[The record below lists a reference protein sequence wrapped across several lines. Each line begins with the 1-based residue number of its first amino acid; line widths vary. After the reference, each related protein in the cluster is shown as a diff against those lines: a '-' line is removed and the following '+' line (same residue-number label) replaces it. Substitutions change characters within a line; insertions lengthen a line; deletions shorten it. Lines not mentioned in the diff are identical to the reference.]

1 RPRNRS
7 AGRRRELPRAE
18 LGFDILWPRAA
29 AEALR
34 SDGRPRRRRTAEGR
48 HAPSARDDRPPDG
61 SAPVPFRVHRADM
74 RCAAGCGRVSS
85 ENRIRSIVIAGGGTA
100 GWMAAA
106 ILARATRPELV
117 RIQLIE
123 SEEIGTVGVG
133 EATIPIIMNFNQILG
148 IDEFDF
154 VRRTQ
159 ATFKLGIEFVDW
171 LRIGERYIH
180 PFG

>member
-1 RPRNRS
+1 M
-7 AGRRRELPRAE
+7 
-18 LGFDILWPRAA
+18 
-29 AEALR
+29 
-34 SDGRPRRRRTAEGR
+34 
-48 HAPSARDDRPPDG
+48 PS
-61 SAPVPFRVHRADM
+61 
-74 RCAAGCGRVSS
+74 AAGCRRMNP
-85 ENRIRSIVIAGGGTA
+85 ENRIRSIIVAGGGTA

-180 PFG
+180 PFGRYGDDFGMTPFHQQWLRARHFGYEAPIGDFSLNTVAALTGKFDKPTRQSPPVFSTYAYAYHFDASLYAR